1 MRYRYFRPASRLFA
15 GRPVPSRSRDALHAR
30 FSQVVFCDL
39 HSRLGSQSGRSYS
52 QTSAP
57 KPPQKSTKTD
67 TRRSVDIPVT
77 PSGRGPDTHPRD
89 SRDRSTRPP
98 PPAHDQ
104 QASQSSS
111 GTAFSL
117 SGGGGNLPGGSGSD
131 NLFPSTTS
139 PLLGAALTTIIG
151 LGLGALCFILLISDI
166 MSWPASI
173 CLWSRQR
180 LCR

>member
-15 GRPVPSRSRDALHAR
+15 GRPVPSRSSDALHAR

-67 TRRSVDIPVT
+67 TRRSVDVPVT

-89 SRDRSTRPP
+89 SRDRSTRPL
-98 PPAHDQ
+98 PAHDQ

-173 CLWSRQR
+173 CLWPRQR